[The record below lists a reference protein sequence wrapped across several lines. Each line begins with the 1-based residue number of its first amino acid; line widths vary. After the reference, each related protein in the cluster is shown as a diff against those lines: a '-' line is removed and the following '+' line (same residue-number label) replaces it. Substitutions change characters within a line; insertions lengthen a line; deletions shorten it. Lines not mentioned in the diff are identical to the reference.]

1 MDCIQYYNMSQ
12 APIEQAT
19 AIPYRRQGPWL
30 EFCLI
35 TTAQGLRWGFPK
47 GIIEPGQTAEEA
59 ALQESVEEAGLHG
72 LIEGDDLGAY
82 DYSKWGRTL
91 HVRAFLM
98 QVSQTDDDW
107 LEAHFRRRAWCSFEE
122 ARSRLDRPPLRQLL
136 AAALARLEGRPA
148 R

>member
-1 MDCIQYYNMSQ
+1 MSQ
-12 APIEQAT
+12 VPIEQAT

-35 TTAQGLRWGFPK
+35 TTSQGLRWGFPK

-59 ALQESVEEAGLHG
+59 ALQESLEEAGLHG
-72 LIEGDDLGAY
+72 LIEGDVLGAY
-82 DYSKWGRTL
+82 EYSKWGRIL
-91 HVRAFLM
+91 RVRAFLM
-98 QVSQTDDDW
+98 QVVQDDDHW

-136 AAALARLEGRPA
+136 AMAQSRLDQRAPA
-148 R
+148 GH